1 MLEGAGMRSA
11 TVVDMNRLVANAVA
25 KIEAAE
31 EGAKTP
37 PPAAMSKPRSE
48 AEKRYFAAAKYAT
61 DLAAGVQLV
70 ERGAAKV
77 SAATAETYAAV
88 YARRLKN
95 APKKG
100 ATAEDLLRGVSRA
113 SWHSTRAAIMHHL
126 AKEAREAKAGQE
138 KAYKAGDI
146 DAATAW
152 AMSRASFA
160 KTAADLMAMDAP
172 KERRKRLTKRAT
184 VPTDPDW
191 RATVFEAATEAQ
203 RPGVAVLWAT
213 GCRPAEV
220 ESGVD
225 VHVFEKDGRRMVCI
239 DVPGAKVTEK
249 SGQPRRRIII
259 DAASDPGSA
268 LISVMGDADR
278 MTIKRGAAVLNND
291 FARIRKRLKATGGA
305 DWQVA
310 PYSMRHQMS
319 ADAKA
324 HFAETMADE
333 DAAVDAVA
341 TLLGHLVTRSQG
353 RYGHPSQAKGGT
365 GLIGVSATHA
375 VKKTG
380 SPAPEKSARPA
391 AKPRSDP

>member
-11 TVVDMNRLVANAVA
+11 AVVNINQA
-25 KIEAAE
+25 IEAAMARAKASE
-31 EGAKTP
+31 KGAAAP
-37 PPAAMSKPRSE
+37 SPMPASKPRSE
-48 AEKRYFAAAKYAT
+48 EEKRYFAAAKYAT

-88 YARRLKN
+88 YARRLKS

-100 ATAEDLLRGVSRA
+100 ATAEDLLRGVSKA

-138 KAYKAGDI
+138 RAYKAGDI

-160 KTAADLMAMDAP
+160 KMAADLMAMEAP

-203 RPGVAVLWAT
+203 KPGVAVLWAS

-291 FARIRKRLKATGGA
+291 FSRIRKRLKRTGGA
-305 DWQVA
+305 DWQVS

-324 HFAETMADE
+324 HFAQEMPDE

-341 TLLGHLVTRSQG
+341 TLLGHRVTRSQG
-353 RYGHPSQAKGGT
+353 RYGHPSQAKGEPA
-365 GLIGVSATHA
+365 LSA
-375 VKKTG
+375 
-380 SPAPEKSARPA
+380 S
-391 AKPRSDP
+391 KPPMR